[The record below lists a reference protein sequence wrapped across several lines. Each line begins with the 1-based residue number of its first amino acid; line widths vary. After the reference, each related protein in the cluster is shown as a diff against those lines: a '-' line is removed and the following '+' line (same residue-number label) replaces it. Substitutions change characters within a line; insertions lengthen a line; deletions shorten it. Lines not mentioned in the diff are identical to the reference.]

1 MVKAVLKIF
10 TNQVVV
16 YPLPSQ
22 SDNGDNYA
30 AVKRESDGGSRQGIK
45 C

>member
-1 MVKAVLKIF
+1 MVKAVLTTF

-16 YPLPSQ
+16 YPLHSQ
-22 SDNGDNYA
+22 SDNGDKCA
-30 AVKRESDGGSRQGIK
+30 AVKRESEGGSRKGIK